1 MEITPDDFVKMNEEF
16 EREGNSHEILWR
28 ENQGA
33 RFTMCR
39 EKYGPEWKGNEE
51 NYKAL
56 IEWRFYVY
64 REPFW
69 EGSKSY
75 VVTNDSFEGAR
86 QLEALLGLAAPAPGA
101 LQPHP
106 SAPPAISPHSP
117 VGAMPPALQ
126 LMYR

>member
-1 MEITPDDFVKMNEEF
+1 MVDLFREFFPTSIIADVQVTRSVQLDRFVQREAKEF

-69 EGSKSY
+69 EGSRSY

-101 LQPHP
+101 L
-106 SAPPAISPHSP
+106 
-117 VGAMPPALQ
+117 
-126 LMYR
+126 